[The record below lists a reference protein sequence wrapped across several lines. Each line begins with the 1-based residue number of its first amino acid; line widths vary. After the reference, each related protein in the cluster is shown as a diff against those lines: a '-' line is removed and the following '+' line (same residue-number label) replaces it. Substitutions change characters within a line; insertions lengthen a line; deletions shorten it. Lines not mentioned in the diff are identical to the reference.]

1 MGRRT
6 RRTAG
11 RVSGTNG
18 TETRETARPG
28 RVTRVTLFGTIE
40 ALGESGDREKA
51 REIYVE
57 IVKKLL

>member
-1 MGRRT
+1 M
-6 RRTAG
+6 
-11 RVSGTNG
+11 SGTNG